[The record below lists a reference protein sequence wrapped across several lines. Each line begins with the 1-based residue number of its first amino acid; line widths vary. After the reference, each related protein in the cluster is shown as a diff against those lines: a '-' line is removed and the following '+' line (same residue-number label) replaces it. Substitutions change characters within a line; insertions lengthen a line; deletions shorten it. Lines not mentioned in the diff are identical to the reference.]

1 MRELIKQIRQYT
13 GLSQAEMAN
22 KIGVRFATINRWENG
37 HSRPTRLA
45 QEELCSLCEE
55 LNVPAYEMIIAKIKS
70 EISSLTIEKGRTLLY
85 HGSKSGLVGDIAPK
99 SRERCDFGKGFYM
112 GTTPEQPLTLI
123 CDFEESRFYAVSID
137 TSELSSV
144 EISTDIDWAMVVAYH
159 RGRMEQIKGSD
170 FYNKYSAMTS
180 SKDLAIGS
188 IANDKMFYVIDNFF
202 LGNITDIALV
212 SSLSALQL
220 GKQYVALTE
229 KACAKIK
236 IEKEIE
242 LSFFEKKILRKK
254 SEENRQK
261 GIDLANEICKLHRRQ
276 GKFFDEIL
284 DDALNGGRK

>member
-22 KIGVRFATINRWENG
+22 KIGVRFATINRWEND

-45 QEELCSLCEE
+45 QEKLCTLCEE

-70 EISSLTIEKGRTLLY
+70 EISSLTIEEGRTLLY

-170 FYNKYSAMTS
+170 FYNRYNAMTS
-180 SKDLAIGS
+180 GKDLAIGS

-202 LGNITDIALV
+202 LGNITDTALV

-229 KACAKIK
+229 KACGKIK

-261 GIDLANEICKLHRRQ
+261 GIDLANEICKSHRRE